1 MPVGVVRMFPSSM
14 LVASL
19 QFLLDL
25 RCPFLYGAI
34 AYLGFSGYSLIAFL
48 YPSWH
53 SHDGH
58 DSLVLLAMGR
68 RWQGYELRAGHL
80 CNGHLGYGH
89 RSPGCGL
96 RRSFLVALLAMALP
110 AKEHGQCSCD
120 HEQTSPKMRE
130 ESHRDTECGH
140 DSNTTCYAIHLL
152 EKDNIV
158 HDKGYDNHG
167 QSHDSHTHEP

>member
-1 MPVGVVRMFPSSM
+1 MSPSSI

-19 QFLLDL
+19 QFAADL

-48 YPSWH
+48 YPSWY
-53 SHDGH
+53 SHDSH

-68 RWQGYELRAGHL
+68 RWQGCELRASHL
-80 CNGHLGYGH
+80 RNRHLRRSHY
-89 RSPGCGL
+89 SPGCGPG
-96 RRSFLVALLAMALP
+96 RSFLGGILAMALP
-110 AKEHGQCSCD
+110 AKEHGQRSRGY
-120 HEQTSPKMRE
+120 EQASTKVGE
-130 ESHRDTECGH
+130 ESHRNTERGH

-167 QSHDSHTHEP
+167 QSHDGHTHEP